1 MEVSVRE
8 LKNNLS
14 LYLRRVQTG
23 EEIIVTSRRRPVA
36 QLSAVRRRPEDA
48 EAETIRRINAL
59 PLVRPGKGGKVMGA
73 ENPIPWRPGEKTFS
87 DIVLEERE

>member
-14 LYLRRVQTG
+14 SYLRRVRAG

-36 QLSAVRRRPEDA
+36 QLSAVRRRPEDI

-87 DIVLEERE
+87 DIILEGRE

>member
-14 LYLRRVQTG
+14 LYLRRVQVG
-23 EEIIVTSRRRPVA
+23 EEIIVTSRRRPIA
-36 QLSAVRRRPEDA
+36 QLTAVRRRPEDV

-59 PLVRPGKGGKVMGA
+59 PFVRPGKGGKVMGA
-73 ENPIPWRPGEKTFS
+73 KNPIPWKSGEKTFS
-87 DIVLEERE
+87 DMVLEERK

>member
-1 MEVSVRE
+1 V
-8 LKNNLS
+8 
-14 LYLRRVQTG
+14 
-23 EEIIVTSRRRPVA
+23 
-36 QLSAVRRRPEDA
+36 

-73 ENPIPWRPGEKTFS
+73 ENPIPWRSGEKTFS